1 MRNSNRAKTI
11 TLVLMATIQLL
22 SVYYYFMYFAD
33 NGYLPSP
40 FVFDKSDSFMD
51 LFHTMWWASNDGRYT
66 EWISVYPPLNFILLN
81 IVKWISL
88 GGVSF
93 SDSFALR
100 DAGYSIKVIFIYLYL
115 LTPIVVL
122 KTSSWESFSVRQKA
136 LTYLGVILSTPMLFA
151 LERGNLVIFT
161 LIFLALTLSNSGM
174 SKSVSTAI
182 LINLKPYFAL
192 LLIHYAIKRRWADL
206 RTCTLISG
214 GIYLVTGLALD
225 VNFLL
230 FIDNL
235 LFFSKSD
242 TLWSLRE
249 VMSMPSSV
257 SSFSYVLS
265 SDALKVS
272 PSFYIL
278 NAATLATIIEVTK
291 WLIIVAMLLALIYAH
306 KHLSDNQIIAA
317 LVVIIT
323 NLGIWVGGYSL
334 IFYVALIPI
343 FQTMKLRSIYY
354 GIVLLIFM
362 PLDFLTLID
371 RSDFIVAQY
380 SYLSDSWVQVEWTL
394 GAGSVS
400 KPALNLLLLTVLLYE
415 VVFKSRHREN
425 TNLSLLNAEGNGPQR
440 KQ

>member
-1 MRNSNRAKTI
+1 LRSSNRAKTI
-11 TLVLMATIQLL
+11 TLILIGTIQLL

-33 NGYLPSP
+33 NGYLPNP

-51 LFHTMWWASNDGRYT
+51 LFHTMWWATNDGRYT
-66 EWISVYPPLNFILLN
+66 EWGSVYPPLNFILLN
-81 IVKWISL
+81 IIKWISL

-100 DAGYSIKVIFIYLYL
+100 DAGHSIKVIFICLYL
-115 LTPIVVL
+115 LTPIIVL
-122 KTSSWESFSVRQKA
+122 KTSSWESFSVGQKA

-174 SKSVSTAI
+174 RRAVSIAI

-192 LLIHYAIKRRWADL
+192 LLIYYAIKRRWDDL
-206 RTCTLISG
+206 LTCTLISA
-214 GIYLVTGLALD
+214 GIYLVAGLALD

-230 FIDNL
+230 FIENTIH
-235 LFFSKSD
+235 FSKSEA
-242 TLWSLRE
+242 LFSLRE

-257 SSFSYVLS
+257 SSFSYVLR

-272 PSFYIL
+272 PTFYIL

-291 WLIIVAMLLALIYAH
+291 WFIIVAMFLGLMYAH
-306 KHLSDNQIIAA
+306 KHLSDNQIIVV
-317 LVVIIT
+317 LVVTIT

-354 GIVLLIFM
+354 GILLLIFM
-362 PLDFLTLID
+362 PLDFFTLID
-371 RSDFIVAQY
+371 RSEFIAAQY
-380 SYLSDSWVQVEWTL
+380 SYLSDSLVQVEWKL
-394 GAGSVS
+394 GAGSIS

-415 VVFKSRHREN
+415 VAFKSRHREN
-425 TNLSLLNAEGNGPQR
+425 ANLPLLNAEGNRTQR
-440 KQ
+440 KP

>member
-1 MRNSNRAKTI
+1 LRSSNRAKTI
-11 TLVLMATIQLL
+11 TLILMGTIQLL

-51 LFHTMWWASNDGRYT
+51 LFHPMWWASNEGRYT
-66 EWISVYPPLNFILLN
+66 EWASVYPPLNFILLN

-88 GGVSF
+88 GGASF

-100 DAGYSIKVIFIYLYL
+100 DAGYSIKVIFIFLYL
-115 LTPIVVL
+115 LTPIIVL
-122 KTSSWESFSVRQKA
+122 KTSPWESFSVGQKA
-136 LTYLGVILSTPMLFA
+136 LTYLVVILSTPMLFA

-174 SKSVSTAI
+174 RKSVSIAI

-192 LLIHYAIKRRWADL
+192 LLIHYAIKRRWDDL
-206 RTCTLISG
+206 LTCTLISG
-214 GIYLVTGLALD
+214 GIYLIAGLALD

-230 FIDNL
+230 FIENTIH
-235 LFFSKSD
+235 FSKNEA
-242 TLWSLRE
+242 LFSLRE

-272 PSFYIL
+272 PRYYIL
-278 NAATLATIIEVTK
+278 NADTLATTIEVTK
-291 WLIIVAMLLALIYAH
+291 WLIIVTMLLALIYAH

-354 GIVLLIFM
+354 GILLLIFM
-362 PLDFLTLID
+362 PLDFFTLIE
-371 RSDFIVAQY
+371 RSEFIAANY

-394 GAGSVS
+394 GFGSIS

-415 VVFKSRHREN
+415 VVFESRHREN
-425 TNLSLLNAEGNGPQR
+425 ANLPLLNAEGNSTQR

>member
-1 MRNSNRAKTI
+1 MG
-11 TLVLMATIQLL
+11 TIQLL
-22 SVYYYFMYFAD
+22 SVYYYFIYFAD
-33 NGYLPSP
+33 KGYLPSP
-40 FVFDKSDSFMD
+40 FIFDKSNSFMD

-66 EWISVYPPLNFILLN
+66 EWGSVYPPLNFILLN
-81 IVKWISL
+81 IIKWISL
-88 GGVSF
+88 GGASF

-115 LTPIVVL
+115 LTPIIVL
-122 KTSSWESFSVRQKA
+122 KTNSWESFSVGQKA
-136 LTYLGVILSTPMLFA
+136 LIYLVVILSTPMLFA

-161 LIFLALTLSNSGM
+161 LIFLALTLSSSGLRR
-174 SKSVSTAI
+174 SVSIAI

-192 LLIHYAIKRRWADL
+192 LLIYYVIKRRWNDL
-206 RTCTLISG
+206 LSCTLISG
-214 GIYLVTGLALD
+214 GLYLIAGLMLD
-225 VNFLL
+225 INFLL
-230 FIDNL
+230 FIENTIH
-235 LFFSKSD
+235 FSKNEA
-242 TLWSLRE
+242 LFSLRE
-249 VMSMPSSV
+249 VMSMPSSI

-272 PSFYIL
+272 PRFHIL

-317 LVVIIT
+317 LVVTIT

-334 IFYVALIPI
+334 IFYIALIPI

-354 GIVLLIFM
+354 GILLLIFM
-362 PLDFLTLID
+362 PLDFFTLLD
-371 RSDFIVAQY
+371 RSELFSAQY

-394 GAGSVS
+394 GAGSIF
-400 KPALNLLLLTVLLYE
+400 KPVLNLLLLTVLLYE

-425 TNLSLLNAEGNGPQR
+425 VNISLLDAEGNGTQR